1 MLQVA
6 PVLQFVWQPPP
17 TLPVPLQSTLHVVL
31 AAHSVVQLPPGQ
43 ATAQGCDG
51 EPQANSQVPGWE
63 KSVLGVQEQLDPVHE
78 HCVSWY
84 FVVHVTT
91 CPVFPPVPPPPCP
104 PCEVVPPRL
113 VLMDVPPCPP
123 KEVVPPW
130 LVLVEVPPC
139 PPTKVVPP

>member
-43 ATAQGCDG
+43 ATAQGCAG
-51 EPQANSQVPGWE
+51 EPQAKSQVPGWDG
-63 KSVLGVQEQLDPVHE
+63 SVVGIQEQLEPVHE

-84 FVVHVTT
+84 FVVHVAT
-91 CPVFPPVPPPPCP
+91 CPVPPPPAPPPPCP

-113 VLMDVPPCPP
+113 VLIDVPPCPP
-123 KEVVPPW
+123 KEVVPP
-130 LVLVEVPPC
+130 
-139 PPTKVVPP
+139 